1 VFQLKLDGRLCVSC
15 GICMDVC
22 APRAIAMRVHRAAK
36 VEGDAPSR
44 NRGNA
49 ERRPQAMMTFPYL
62 ASPEKCNGC
71 GVCVRECPVNA
82 LELLGAQCGKECVS
96 PSSQERRW

>member
-1 VFQLKLDGRLCVSC
+1 
-15 GICMDVC
+15 
-22 APRAIAMRVHRAAK
+22 
-36 VEGDAPSR
+36 
-44 NRGNA
+44 
-49 ERRPQAMMTFPYL
+49 MMTFPYL